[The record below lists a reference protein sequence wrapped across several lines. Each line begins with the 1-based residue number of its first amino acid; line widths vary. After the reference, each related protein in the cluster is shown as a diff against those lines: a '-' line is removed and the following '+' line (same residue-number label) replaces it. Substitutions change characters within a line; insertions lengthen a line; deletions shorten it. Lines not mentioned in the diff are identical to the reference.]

1 MNAFSQTW
9 LVAVRDF
16 RERATSRAF
25 QLSTAIT
32 ALLVGGFIVVPG
44 FFIDDGPPTWDVG
57 YVGTAPAALG
67 QAVAAAATEP
77 DTAVTVTP
85 VADAGAARSGVLDGT
100 YDVAVDGHDILTG
113 PATPQ
118 DLSALLAATA
128 GGLDL
133 SRQAREM
140 GLDAADLES
149 LLAAG
154 RYQVVELEPADDE
167 EDGNR
172 VVAFF
177 GVVFLFV
184 SIVTYGQWILIGVVE
199 EKASR
204 VVEVV
209 LGAVRPHRLL
219 TGKVIGIGA
228 LGLGQ
233 LLLIG
238 TIAIVLAS
246 RSTNLE
252 LPEATAA
259 TALAIV
265 VWFVLGFALY
275 ATAYAAAGSLVSR
288 QEDAQNAA
296 FPLTL
301 VLMAAYFIASF
312 SFTGDNVV
320 LRVAALVPLT
330 APMTM
335 PIRMATGDAAGWEVL
350 LSLVLMVTSTWLLIR
365 LAGRIYAGGLL
376 RVGSRVKLRE
386 AWRGAEA

>member
-1 MNAFSQTW
+1 VNAFSQTW
-9 LVAVRDF
+9 LVAIRDF

-25 QLSTAIT
+25 QLSTGIT

-57 YVGTAPAALG
+57 YVGTAPAVLEP
-67 QAVAAAATEP
+67 AVAAAGSEAG
-77 DTAVTVTP
+77 TAVTVIP
-85 VADAGAARSGVLDGT
+85 VADADAARSGVLDGT

-113 PATPQ
+113 PNSPPE
-118 DLSALLAATA
+118 LSALLAATA
-128 GGLDL
+128 GALDV
-133 SRQAREM
+133 SQRAQEM
-140 GLDAADLES
+140 GLDSADLES

-154 RYQVVELEPADDE
+154 RYQVVELEPPDEE

-219 TGKVIGIGA
+219 TGKVVGIGA

-233 LLLIG
+233 LLLVG
-238 TIAIVLAS
+238 TFAIVLAS

-252 LPEATAA
+252 LPEATGA

-320 LRVAALVPLT
+320 LRVASLVPLT

-335 PIRMATGDAAGWEVL
+335 PIRMATGDAAGWEVM

>member
-1 MNAFSQTW
+1 
-9 LVAVRDF
+9 
-16 RERATSRAF
+16 
-25 QLSTAIT
+25 
-32 ALLVGGFIVVPG
+32 LLVGGFIVVPG

-57 YVGTAPAALG
+57 YVGTAPAALE

-85 VADAGAARSGVLDGT
+85 VADADAARSGVLDGT

-118 DLSALLAATA
+118 ELSALLAATA

-133 SRQAREM
+133 SRQAQEM

-154 RYQVVELEPADDE
+154 RYQVVELEPSDDE

-233 LLLIG
+233 LLLVG

-265 VWFVLGFALY
+265 IWFVLGFALY

-335 PIRMATGDAAGWEVL
+335 PIRMATGDAAGWEVM

-376 RVGSRVKLRE
+376 RVGSRVKLRD